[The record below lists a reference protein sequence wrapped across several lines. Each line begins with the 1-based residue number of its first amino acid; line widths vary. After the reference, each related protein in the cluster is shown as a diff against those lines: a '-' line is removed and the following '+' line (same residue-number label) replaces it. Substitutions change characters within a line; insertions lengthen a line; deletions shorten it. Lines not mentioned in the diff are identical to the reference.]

1 MAIAYRP
8 PPHTGLE
15 ILHSDEALLVVNK
28 PAGLLS
34 VPGRGPDRQDCLT
47 ARVQKEYPE
56 AMSVHRLD
64 METSG
69 LMVMAR
75 SRCVHRQLSQLFAQ
89 RQVDKHYVAVV
100 EGRMQQFC
108 GEIDLPLSADW
119 PNRPRQKVDYQ
130 NGKASRTRFSV
141 KQHNPCDNTTRVD
154 LAPETGRTHQLRV
167 HLQALGH
174 AILGDR
180 LYAGRTVRERSDR
193 LLLHAA
199 SLAFRHPLSGEQLYF
214 ESAVPF

>member
-1 MAIAYRP
+1 MPTGYTP
-8 PPHTGLE
+8 PAHTGLE

-34 VPGRGPDRQDCLT
+34 VPGRGADRQDCLT
-47 ARVQKEYPE
+47 VRVQKEYPE

-69 LMVMAR
+69 VMVMAR
-75 SRCVHRQLSQLFAQ
+75 SRSVHRQLSQLFAQ
-89 RQVDKHYVAVV
+89 RLVDKHYVAVV
-100 EGRMQQFC
+100 DGRMQQLS

-119 PNRPRQKVDYQ
+119 PNRPRQKIDYQ
-130 NGKASRTRFSV
+130 NGKPSTTRFDV
-141 KQHNPCDNTTRVD
+141 TQHNTRDNTTRVD

-174 AILGDR
+174 AILGDQ
-180 LYAGRTVRERSDR
+180 LYGGRTVRDKADR

-199 SLAFRHPLSGEQLYF
+199 SLGFKHPVTGERVCF
-214 ESAVPF
+214 ESPPPF

>member
-1 MAIAYRP
+1 MPIAYTP
-8 PPHTGLE
+8 PPHSGLE
-15 ILHSDEALLVVNK
+15 ILHKDDALLVLNK
-28 PAGLLS
+28 PTGLLS
-34 VPGRGPDRQDCLT
+34 VPGRGAERQDCLT

-69 LMVMAR
+69 LIVMAR
-75 SRCVHRQLSQLFAQ
+75 SRCVHRQLSRLFAQ
-89 RQVDKHYVAVV
+89 REVDKRYVAVV
-100 EGRMQQFC
+100 DGRLQPLA

-119 PNRPRQKVDYQ
+119 PNRPRQKIDYQ
-130 NGKASRTRFSV
+130 NGKASKTRFSV
-141 KQHNPCDNTTRVD
+141 THYDARENTTRVC
-154 LAPETGRTHQLRV
+154 LVPQTGRTHQLRV

-180 LYAGRTVRERSDR
+180 LYAGSAVAERSQR

-199 SLAFRHPLSGEQLYF
+199 FLGFRHPVTGEGLCVA
-214 ESAVPF
+214 SAVPF